1 MEETKVLSNAPMKQK
16 KRLNNAQRDNLAGLA
31 FVSPWI
37 IGFLVFGAFPMI
49 YSLFLF
55 LYLL

>member
-1 MEETKVLSNAPMKQK
+1 MEETKVLSNAPMKKK

-49 YSLFLF
+49 YSLF
-55 LYLL
+55 